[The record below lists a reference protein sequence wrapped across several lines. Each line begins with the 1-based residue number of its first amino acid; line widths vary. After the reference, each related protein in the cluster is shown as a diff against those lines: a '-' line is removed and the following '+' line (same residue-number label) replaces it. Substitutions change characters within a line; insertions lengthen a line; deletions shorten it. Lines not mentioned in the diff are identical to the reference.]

1 MDEDDGYEYA
11 REIVDAYATD
21 SGPSLNTLKDEW
33 AKEGWVFV
41 DELHRP
47 TSEAGKWEVV
57 LTFRRRKAAAS
68 SGV

>member
-1 MDEDDGYEYA
+1 MDDDGYEYV

-21 SGPSLNTLKDEW
+21 SDPSLIALKDEW
-33 AKEGWVFV
+33 AREGWVFV

-47 TSEAGKWEVV
+47 TSETGKWEVV

-68 SGV
+68 SGA